1 MPPVDCLKFPVLPA
15 TTKVMS
21 VCSRG
26 AWFAETGMRQE
37 TDRPKVNSK
46 DLKYMSFIILP
57 PTNRLAILRA
67 FLQYDIAELDI
78 NKCNG

>member
-1 MPPVDCLKFPVLPA
+1 MPSVDCLKFPVLPA

-21 VCSRG
+21 VCGGG
-26 AWFAETGMRQE
+26 AWFAATGMRQE
-37 TDRPKVNSK
+37 TDRPKVNSR

-57 PTNRLAILRA
+57 SSNRLALLRA

-78 NKCNG
+78 NKSNG

>member
-1 MPPVDCLKFPVLPA
+1 MPAADCLKFPVLPA

-26 AWFAETGMRQE
+26 AWFAAAGMRQE
-37 TDRPKVNSK
+37 TDRPKINSR
-46 DLKYMSFIILP
+46 DLKYTSFIILP
-57 PTNRLAILRA
+57 PSNRLAILRA